1 MIVFNCVNVNL
12 QTDTSMDVS
21 TRVQTITT
29 WLVVVVIN
37 IIIAFASYY
46 ALSAAFHVAIK
57 TMFVLHFQVLQFYA
71 LQIGPSFSV
80 YPD

>member
-1 MIVFNCVNVNL
+1 MRVFNCVNVTL

-21 TRVQTITT
+21 IRVQTITT
-29 WLVVVVIN
+29 WLVVVV
-37 IIIAFASYY
+37 IIAFASYY